1 MKRTKRWLLS
11 MAAAVAVLWITLAV
25 QAGVLLPDDAQIG
38 QPVADEWSATKKFVT
53 IGSTPVAYVEA
64 GPVDGAP
71 LVLLHGCPFSSV
83 IWRDVLPAL
92 SQRHRVIAP
101 DLLGLGDTRVTLAD
115 DYRLHRDAELMVKLL
130 DQLGIARADFV
141 TTDHGGAVLQ
151 VLMGLA
157 PQRIGRAV
165 ITNAEAYASWPSEAE
180 RPYLEAV
187 VNPVVGPIFKG
198 LLSFTAVRREVFS
211 IATAD
216 PRALDDVMLDAFV
229 ESHTSS
235 PERWQRLVRF
245 YRWQLDPEHQ
255 AETTRAVPAMRAFPR
270 PVLVLWGAAD
280 GNFGA
285 AIAERLVRDF
295 PAGRLEWLEQAGHLP
310 MVEQPAR
317 YVASVTRFLAEERP

>member
-1 MKRTKRWLLS
+1 MKRTKLLL
-11 MAAAVAVLWITLAV
+11 MVAAAVAVVWFTLAV
-25 QAGVLLPDDAQIG
+25 QAGLFLPNDTQIG
-38 QPVADEWSATKKFVT
+38 RPVADEWSATKKFVT

-64 GPVDGAP
+64 GPIDAPP

-92 SQRHRVIAP
+92 AKDHHVIAP

-115 DYRLHRDAELMVKLL
+115 DYRLHEDAELMVKLL

-151 VLMGLA
+151 LLMGLA

-165 ITNAEAYASWPSEAE
+165 ITNAEAYSSWPSDEE

-187 VNPVVGPIFKG
+187 VHPVAGPIFKA
-198 LLSFTAVRREVFS
+198 LLSFTVVRREVFS

-216 PRALDDVMLDAFV
+216 PRSLDDAMLNAFV

-280 GNFGA
+280 GNFGP
-285 AIAERLVRDF
+285 AIAERLTRDF
-295 PAGRLEWLEQAGHLP
+295 PAGRLEWIERAGHLP

-317 YVASVTRFLAEERP
+317 YVASVTQFLAEERP